1 VFIRIVHIGLVEQFL
16 RFLRLREELERSSW
30 ESFEGAGIVGK
41 QRARYRVTNWREYN
55 ESLVRRGDV
64 TLWFSDEALASW
76 EHANQGVKVG
86 RPYTYSDGAIECLLT
101 LRELF
106 RLPYRQT
113 EGFGRAL
120 VKLLGVDAAIPD
132 FTSLA
137 KRAAKLGVSLK
148 VLPAS
153 GPLDVVVDSTGLKVY
168 GAGEWRSDAYRAPKR
183 RTWRKLHLSINAAT
197 QEIVAE
203 ALTSRACD
211 DAEMVPAL
219 LAQIDAPVA
228 RLYGDGAYD
237 KWKLY
242 DELAQAEIQ
251 PVIPP
256 RKGASI
262 RRHGNSAQPRLPRDE
277 ALRGIRRQGRQGWK
291 RESGYHRR
299 SLIET
304 SMSRLKQA
312 FGPRLKNKAFQNQRT
327 EARLRCKLLNRF
339 TQLAMPRSIWN

>member
-1 VFIRIVHIGLVEQFL
+1 M
-16 RFLRLREELERSSW
+16 
-30 ESFEGAGIVGK
+30 AK
-41 QRARYRVTNWREYN
+41 QTACHRVTNWKQYN

-64 TLWFSDEALASW
+64 TLWFSEEALASW
-76 EHANQGVKVG
+76 EHANEGVKVG
-86 RPYTYSDGAIECLLT
+86 RPFTYSDGAIECLLT

-113 EGFGRAL
+113 EGLGRAL
-120 VKLLGVDAAIPD
+120 VKLLAADAAIPD

-137 KRAAKLGVSLK
+137 KRAGRLK
-148 VLPAS
+148 VALDLPARS
-153 GPLDVVVDSTGLKVY
+153 GPIDVVVDSTGLKVY

-203 ALTSRACD
+203 MLTSRACD
-211 DAEMVPAL
+211 DADLVPAL
-219 LAQIDAPVA
+219 LAQIDSPVVK
-228 RLYGDGAYD
+228 LYGDGAYD

-256 RKGASI
+256 RRGATI
-262 RRHGNSAQPRLPRDE
+262 RRHGNSAAPRLPRDE
-277 ALRGIRRQGRQGWK
+277 ALRGMRRHGRRGWK
-291 RESGYHRR
+291 RSSGYHRR

-312 FGPRLKNKAFQNQRT
+312 FGPRLKNKAFAHQRT

-339 TQLAMPRSIWN
+339 TQLGLPQFRWS

>member
-1 VFIRIVHIGLVEQFL
+1 M
-16 RFLRLREELERSSW
+16 
-30 ESFEGAGIVGK
+30 AK
-41 QRARYRVTNWREYN
+41 QTACYRVTNWRQYN
-55 ESLVRRGDV
+55 ESLVRRGDI
-64 TLWFSDEALASW
+64 TLWFSEDALASW
-76 EHANQGVKVG
+76 EHANEERKVG
-86 RPYTYSDGAIECLLT
+86 RPFTYSDGAIECLLT

-113 EGFGRAL
+113 EGLGRAL
-120 VKLLGVDAAIPD
+120 VKLMDVDVPIPD

-137 KRAAKLGVSLK
+137 KRAAKLGVSLD
-148 VLPAS
+148 LPHRA
-153 GPLDVVVDSTGLKVY
+153 GPIDVVVDSTGLKVY
-168 GAGEWRSDAYRAPKR
+168 GAGEWRSQAYQTSKR

-197 QEIVAE
+197 HEIVAE
-203 ALTSRACD
+203 VLTSRACD
-211 DAEMVPAL
+211 DADMVPAL

-228 RLYGDGAYD
+228 TLHGDGAYD
-237 KWKLY
+237 RWKLY

-277 ALRGIRRQGRQGWK
+277 AIRGIRRLGRKGWK

-299 SLIET
+299 SLVET

-312 FGPRLKNKAFQNQRT
+312 FGPRLKNKAFENQRT
-327 EARLRCKLLNRF
+327 ETRLRCKLLNRF
-339 TQLAMPRSIWN
+339 TQLGMPRSRWN

>member
-1 VFIRIVHIGLVEQFL
+1 MMK
-16 RFLRLREELERSSW
+16 
-30 ESFEGAGIVGK
+30 AK
-41 QRARYRVTNWREYN
+41 KACYRVTNWKEYN

-64 TLWFSDEALASW
+64 TVWFSEEALASW

-86 RPYTYSDGAIECLLT
+86 RPFTYSDGAIECLLT

-113 EGFGRAL
+113 EGLGRAL
-120 VKLLGVDAAIPD
+120 VTLMNADVAIPD

-137 KRAAKLGVSLK
+137 KRAAKLGVSLD
-148 VLPAS
+148 VSPTS
-153 GPLDVVVDSTGLKVY
+153 GPIDVIVDSTGLKVF
-168 GAGEWRSDAYRAPKR
+168 GAGEWRSQAYQTPKR
-183 RTWRKLHLSINAAT
+183 KTWRKLHLSINAAT

-203 ALTSRACD
+203 ALTSNRAD
-211 DAEMVPAL
+211 DADVVPEL
-219 LAQIDAPVA
+219 LTQVETPVA

-242 DELAQAEIQ
+242 DGLAQAEIQ

-256 RKGASI
+256 RRGASI
-262 RRHGNSAQPRLPRDE
+262 RKHGNCTGPRLPRDE
-277 ALRGIRRQGRQGWK
+277 ALRGMRRHGRRGWK
-291 RESGYHRR
+291 QQSGYHRR
-299 SLIET
+299 SLVET

-312 FGPRLKNKAFQNQRT
+312 FGPRLKNKGFENQRT

-339 TQLAMPRSIWN
+339 TRLGMPKFRWN